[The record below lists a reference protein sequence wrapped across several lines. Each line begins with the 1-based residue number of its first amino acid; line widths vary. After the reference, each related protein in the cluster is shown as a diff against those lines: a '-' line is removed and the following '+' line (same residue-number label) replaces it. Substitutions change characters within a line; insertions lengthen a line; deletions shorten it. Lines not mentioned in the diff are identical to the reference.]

1 MDWEGRTRNEFGRD
15 PSILERMV
23 IIARTERAAPIVG
36 RLATFADAPELNEGR
51 GRMRVHYEGRSD
63 DVRGDIRGV
72 VSRGYEVSA
81 ESRE

>member
-36 RLATFADAPELNEGR
+36 RLATFADAPELN
-51 GRMRVHYEGRSD
+51 
-63 DVRGDIRGV
+63 
-72 VSRGYEVSA
+72 
-81 ESRE
+81 